1 MEESRISAMRCL
13 ISMDEKDTSRIN
25 GNDEITNGPSDDDIT
40 LDDLING
47 LIMNNADEGEIKP
60 SSTVRNDPEIENLL
74 KKYVADDQIIG
85 GSIFGTDDVPAS
97 GAGET
102 SGEKESIFSGEV
114 FSGEITDTE
123 MEDLLD
129 SRHRSSREA
138 EAASQDSTDTDNV
151 SAPEEAAEEPSD
163 SEMSVAADDT
173 PDTLSRPEADAAF
186 RDLPGTDSGS
196 AQEEAVEEPLSA
208 EAEEMTDTFSQ
219 SETEAAPAAEDTTGY
234 AQETTE
240 EAPRRM
246 RFKIKSHIKNGVD
259 MLAAAAAAAAAET
272 AEAVAAEAAEATV
285 PSSDIDGLS
294 AEAGTASGTEG
305 CFEEPVRESDVSD
318 APVQNE
324 TDSPAD
330 FQEEPAAETQNGEGF
345 YDSPVIDL
353 PAQETADNEAETDS
367 SVQESPA
374 AGEPDAEEKMN
385 DQPAADMTTDEEAPA
400 ETAAEEETEETEPV
414 REEAVSEEVRSP
426 GSAEDQAVTES
437 AEEEQEAERE
447 PTTEESIAEYIKRFN
462 EQYAAREEE
471 KPAQKEPEKY
481 EGTGVEETPESTDAD
496 SFDETDI
503 NLMLALGLEDEL
515 AKTVGK
521 DAVSKISK
529 DMEVKASEAKKTA
542 PDESVR
548 FTEYV
553 SLSQNK
559 EIQEDYSK
567 AYSGIVFKIIATLIL
582 AAGMFLFENLSM
594 FGISLAGPLNIDLYP
609 TVYYMIELQLILFV
623 IAVTYRN
630 FFHGLKRLFTFSP
643 VPDSI
648 LSASGL
654 TAIIYTLV
662 LCIFKITEGF
672 NLMGFPVAIVA
683 FLTSIYEFYNLRR
696 EILSFNIV
704 SSKKEKYALSLKE
717 GGDMAAERKVFKDY
731 IDEYSTAA
739 DLEKASFID
748 GFMARSEK
756 EPQYGTRITAGLLI
770 PVAVALILFLVGIL
784 QGNNWSGAL
793 SGSIAA
799 FMFCLPATMLFTYS
813 VPFYSASKKAY
824 ANDGA
829 IIGEDVLEEF
839 ATTAIVTLDDYEV
852 FRQDGVK
859 IRSMKMFGD
868 NRIDKVIYSTASLFN
883 GLGGLLGEVFRVAAG
898 EIGYS
903 DDVEY
908 EEILEDG
915 IKAKVDGEVHYV
927 GSKRYIESQG
937 IEINEE
943 DEGVTLYD
951 DENYSVMYLATEK
964 SLAAKMYLS
973 YSPEDSFGEFV
984 SELDAAGVC
993 LAVNSTDPNITEEML
1008 RSKMPENRYPVKVI
1022 RRIVKK
1028 DDDAEK
1034 HVNSGIVASGSPRSL
1049 ISSVLL
1055 CDKVR
1060 QMIGTGTAVK
1070 FVAALIGA
1078 AISAFLVISGNSGI
1092 VTSAY
1097 AGIYQLLWYL
1107 PMLVLTKMSL

>member
-1 MEESRISAMRCL
+1 
-13 ISMDEKDTSRIN
+13 MDEKDTSRIN
-25 GNDEITNGPSDDDIT
+25 GNDEINNDPSGDEIT

-47 LIMNNADEGEIKP
+47 LIMNNPDEGEINP
-60 SSTVRNDPEIENLL
+60 SSAVSNDPEIENLL
-74 KKYVADDQIIG
+74 KKYVEDDLIIG
-85 GSIFGTDDVPAS
+85 GSIFGSDDTSSVSGDVPAS
-97 GAGET
+97 DKDGT
-102 SGEKESIFSGEV
+102 SDEKGSIFSGEV
-114 FSGEITDTE
+114 FASEITDTE

-129 SRHRSSREA
+129 SRHRYSRES
-138 EAASQDSTDTDNV
+138 EETSQDSADTDDF
-151 SAPEEAAEEPSD
+151 SAPEEVTEEQVIDEVTAESAEEPAS
-163 SEMSVAADDT
+163 SEQ
-173 PDTLSRPEADAAF
+173 P
-186 RDLPGTDSGS
+186 
-196 AQEEAVEEPLSA
+196 
-208 EAEEMTDTFSQ
+208 
-219 SETEAAPAAEDTTGY
+219 ETEASPAAEDTAGY
-234 AQETTE
+234 EQEPVE
-240 EAPRRM
+240 EKPRHM
-246 RFKIKSHIKNGVD
+246 RFRIKSHIKNGVD
-259 MLAAAAAAAAAET
+259 MLAAAAS
-272 AEAVAAEAAEATV
+272 AVAAEAEASAAE
-285 PSSDIDGLS
+285 SGDLS
-294 AEAGTASGTEG
+294 AGPEAAADAGDG
-305 CFEEPVRESDVSD
+305 FEEPVRDTDADDVPVYDEPAGSD
-318 APVQNE
+318 AVQDEPV
-324 TDSPAD
+324 P
-330 FQEEPAAETQNGEGF
+330 ETQSGDGF

-353 PAQETADNEAETDS
+353 PPTEAPGDEAETGYSDQKADGPAVEED
-367 SVQESPA
+367 VQDQSA
-374 AGEPDAEEKMN
+374 AVQMPEEET
-385 DQPAADMTTDEEAPA
+385 PAADDFT
-400 ETAAEEETEETEPV
+400 AEEDIQDHPAAVQTPVEETPAVTVTE
-414 REEAVSEEVRSP
+414 EEAVSVTEDVSAEEVRTQDT
-426 GSAEDQAVTES
+426 AEES
-437 AEEEQEAERE
+437 AGPDGSEEEPEAEHE

-471 KPAQKEPEKY
+471 KPVQKEPEKY
-481 EGTGVEETPESTDAD
+481 EGTGVEGTPDSPDAD

-582 AAGMFLFENLSM
+582 AAGMFLYENLSM
-594 FGISLAGPLNIDLYP
+594 FGINLAGPLNIDLYP
-609 TVYYMIELQLILFV
+609 TVHYMIELQLILFV

-630 FFHGLKRLFTFSP
+630 FFQGLKRLFTFSP
-643 VPDSI
+643 IPDSI

-654 TAIIYTLV
+654 IAIIYTLV
-662 LCIFKITEGF
+662 LCIFKVTEGF

-717 GGDMAAERKVFKDY
+717 GEDMSAERKVFKDY

-903 DDVEY
+903 DNVEY

-915 IKAKVDGEVHYV
+915 IKARVDGEVHYI

-937 IEINEE
+937 IEIKEE

-984 SELDAAGVC
+984 SELDSAGVC

-1028 DDDAEK
+1028 DDDSEK